1 MNNSIKFNMN
11 DDDIPVIEEIT
22 TDLLNTSIFS
32 KQYVKAI
39 KEINDFYIEESSIN
53 SNNDCFYKAENH
65 NNIFALIGDR
75 GSGKT
80 SCMLSIANLLN
91 SPARRNVFDDVIVS
105 ENALNNK
112 EFIPLEI
119 IDPSFFDDKH
129 NILAIIIAKMFA
141 RFEKKINKQSV
152 SDNYKDKQEIL
163 ELFTKVQKDFEV
175 LFFNNHAQTFS
186 DNVENL
192 VSLSCA
198 VNLKEDLESL
208 IQKWLAYF
216 AKEKNAKEGD
226 SILLITIDDIDLNT
240 RCADIMMEEI
250 RKYLIQKNVLVLISF
265 KFEQISMVKEQSLIK
280 TYETLIKNNSTEM
293 VETIKQMAETYLT
306 KFIPLN
312 NRIYMPD
319 FSTNLKLP
327 LLFDGEENTG
337 TQNLL
342 SADQRILT
350 YIYNKTRYLF
360 YNTAK
365 RTNPIIPHNLRQV
378 RQLIKLLWN
387 CEEYDSQPE
396 FNDIKTKN
404 SNEYNKELFKKYF
417 YGDWCKRNL
426 PASYESFINQLNSI
440 NDSISINY
448 FVIKELKKIYENE
461 FGNIT
466 NKELEY
472 IFNPENQDYNI
483 SIGDVYAV
491 IFLLERSNSVEIQN
505 LLFALKTFYSMKL
518 YEFYDKRTE
527 ISADIS
533 QFKSLVIKTVDYLE
547 NISDYEK
554 LVGGSFI
561 NTRCITISATN
572 QRTKQSRVL
581 RPINLTPLK
590 KKINEYLKYKDALF
604 NDIDENIL
612 NITEFFVL
620 CTSRVNSR
628 RHLDEA
634 DLNLQYRIDN
644 EPYYNVSFGSK
655 GSVVFDIG
663 TFLFNVTRLEACYNR
678 FSEKNKSFYDFAKNQ
693 NCSLLNK
700 FKKALENREE
710 VFYRNYNGIPDS
722 EKLNDESKKE
732 LNNELKDNFENR
744 WLSFSS
750 IRNYEILDDI
760 INQLL
765 LRQEDDAKSNPSD
778 ISRLSKIFETIG
790 SYSKETYSLSEKS
803 NRYYLI
809 TFSFA
814 QEIANVLNNFA
825 SKENDYFTSIYS
837 PELLFSI
844 KQFSKK
850 DIKGEDF
857 LSEVEDVFRENN
869 MKFNRDEIKSILSY
883 EDKMDKSIIKDHIKD
898 FINKLNTA
906 YTLPED

>member
-22 TDLLNTSIFS
+22 TNILETSIFS

-39 KEINDFYIEESSIN
+39 KEINDLYIEERLIN
-53 SNNDCFYKAENH
+53 SNNDCFYKTENH

-105 ENALNNK
+105 DNALNNK

-141 RFEKKINKQSV
+141 RFEKKIKSEPFSN
-152 SDNYKDKQEIL
+152 DNNDKKELL

-175 LFFNNHAQTFS
+175 LFFNNQSQTFL

-198 VNLKEDLESL
+198 VNLKEDLELL

-216 AKEKNAKEGD
+216 AKEKKVKEVD
-226 SILLITIDDIDLNT
+226 CILLITIDDIDLNT

-280 TYETLIKNNSTEM
+280 TYETLIKNNSSEM
-293 VETIKQMAETYLT
+293 HETIKQMAETYLT

-327 LLFDGEENTG
+327 LLFDNEDNKD

-426 PASYESFINQLNSI
+426 PSSYESFINQLNSI
-440 NDSISINY
+440 NDAISINY
-448 FVIKELKKIYENE
+448 YVIKELKKIYELN
-461 FGNIT
+461 FRNIT

-491 IFLLERSNSVEIQN
+491 IFLLEKSNSIEIQN
-505 LLFALKTFYSMKL
+505 LLFALKTFYSIKL

-527 ISADIS
+527 ISADTS
-533 QFKSLVIKTVDYLE
+533 QSKSLVIKTLDYLE
-547 NISDYEK
+547 KISDYEK

-561 NTRCITISATN
+561 NTRCITISAIN

-581 RPINLTPLK
+581 RPINLAPLK
-590 KKINEYLKYKDALF
+590 KQINEYLKYKG
-604 NDIDENIL
+604 DIDEKIL

-620 CTSRVNSR
+620 CTSRVNNR
-628 RHLDEA
+628 RHFDEA
-634 DLNLQYRIDN
+634 DLNLQYRVDN

-678 FSEKNKSFYDFAKNQ
+678 FSVNDKFFYDFAKKKDG
-693 NCSLLNK
+693 SLLKK
-700 FKKALENREE
+700 FEKALEKREE
-710 VFYRNYNGIPDS
+710 VFYRNYHGIPDS
-722 EKLNDESKKE
+722 EELDDETKEKLH
-732 LNNELKDNFENR
+732 NELKGNLKNR

-814 QEIANVLNNFA
+814 KEIANVLNNITSEGKDF
-825 SKENDYFTSIYS
+825 FTSIYS

-844 KQFSKK
+844 NKFDKK
-850 DIKGEDF
+850 NITGENF
-857 LSEVEDVFRENN
+857 LSKVEEIFRSNN
-869 MKFNRDEIKSILSY
+869 MKYDIDEVKSILSY
-883 EDKMDKSIIKDHIKD
+883 EDRMNKSIINNQIKD
-898 FINKLNTA
+898 FINKLNTT